1 MDDEYANPYIAA
13 LYNRYFQRHQSFAVS
28 RMHNELLRE
37 IDEALQRGVPTLL
50 ARHVPVEPVPYDLQ
64 QFELIQG
71 DGNYSSDQLIV
82 GPSMAGVHTSDPG
95 LSVCIRIDKDVAQEL
110 MLDLEGGN
118 EIMTAA
124 FFDGVIVLPTEFN
137 SPDATCGG
145 GVFRA
150 LPPHRQFVEWFYD
163 HDEREELSRLVRQV
177 ACSTGMGP
185 AEHRRWL
192 ERETGNDPGSQ
203 FAAE

>member
-1 MDDEYANPYIAA
+1 MDEGNAIPNVAD

-37 IDEALQRGVPTLL
+37 THEARQRGVPTLL
-50 ARHVPVEPVPYDLQ
+50 ARHVPLEAVPYGAK
-64 QFELIQG
+64 QFELIEG
-71 DGNYSSDQLIV
+71 DDRYSGDQLIV
-82 GPSMAGVHTSDPG
+82 GPSMAGVHTSSPG
-95 LSVCIRIDKDVAQEL
+95 LSVCIRIDKDVAQEF
-110 MLDLEGGN
+110 MLGLENGS

-137 SPDATCGG
+137 SPEATCGG

-163 HDEREELSRLVRQV
+163 HDEREELSRLVQQV
-177 ACSTGMGP
+177 ANSPGMGP

-192 ERETGNDPGSQ
+192 EEETGNDPGSQ